1 MKLFATAAIAAVTL
15 VALPSAA
22 MAASCYDL
30 WYARNEI
37 YYENGYCFVTDLAID
52 TFGNDDCYTK
62 HPRFTKKEQRK
73 IDKIVAEERSRHC
86 KVN

>member
-1 MKLFATAAIAAVTL
+1 MKLIATAVLAAASL
-15 VALPSAA
+15 VALPSVA

-37 YYENGYCFVTDLAID
+37 YYENGYCFVTDLAIN
-52 TFGNDDCYTK
+52 TFGNDNCYTK
-62 HPRFTKKEQRK
+62 HPHFTHKEQAM
-73 IDKIVAEERSRHC
+73 INAIVAEEKARHC

>member
-1 MKLFATAAIAAVTL
+1 MKLFAIAIVAATSL

-37 YYENGYCFVTDLAID
+37 YAENGYCFVTDLAIS

-62 HPRFTKKEQRK
+62 HPHFTKHEQHQ
-73 IDKIVAEERSRHC
+73 INAIVAEEKSRHC
-86 KVN
+86 HVN

>member
-1 MKLFATAAIAAVTL
+1 MKLIATAVLAAASL

-37 YYENGYCFVTDLAID
+37 YYENGYCFVTDLAIS

-62 HPRFTKKEQRK
+62 HPHFTHKEQVM
-73 IDKIVAEERSRHC
+73 IDVIAAEEKGRHC
-86 KVN
+86 HVN

>member
-1 MKLFATAAIAAVTL
+1 MKLFAITAIAAVSL

-37 YYENGYCFVTDLAID
+37 YAENGYCFSTDLGIR

-62 HPRFTKKEQRK
+62 HPHFTKKEQRA
-73 IDKIVAEERSRHC
+73 INAIVAEERYRGCH
-86 KVN
+86 VN

>member
-1 MKLFATAAIAAVTL
+1 MKLIATAALAAAAL

-37 YYENGYCFVTDLAID
+37 YYENGYCFATDLAIS

-62 HPRFTKKEQRK
+62 HPHFTKKEQRM
-73 IDKIVAEERSRHC
+73 INAIVAEERSRGC

>member
-1 MKLFATAAIAAVTL
+1 MKMFATAALAAAAL

-37 YYENGYCFVTDLAID
+37 YAENGYCFATDLAIQ
-52 TFGNDDCYTK
+52 TFGNDNCWTK
-62 HPRFTKKEQRK
+62 HPKFSKSEQRR
-73 IDKIVAEERSRHC
+73 INAIVAEERARRC

>member
-1 MKLFATAAIAAVTL
+1 MKLFAIAGLAAVSL
-15 VALPSAA
+15 VALPGAA

-37 YYENGYCFVTDLAID
+37 YAENGFCFSSSLAIS

-62 HPRFTKKEQRK
+62 HPHFSKREQRE
-73 IDKIVAEERSRHC
+73 IDAIAAEEADRGCR
-86 KVN
+86 VN